1 MEPSGGHLL
10 RLLVSCRKITAQ
22 VTVGGTDTIIAMASS
37 GRAGVRRGNPG
48 RGSSAALPAVLDER
62 VAARVGE
69 KPALRLHQIGVADVR
84 LHIDDGNGSSMPLI
98 YRRQIASLFDSVER
112 AGIRVSGADE
122 VRYVRSP
129 SAGYGLLGL
138 VSTWRGDGR

>member
-37 GRAGVRRGNPG
+37 GEQEFAAATRARIFSRPLSRRFW
-48 RGSSAALPAVLDER
+48 DER

-69 KPALRLHQIGVADVR
+69 KLALRLHQIGVADVR
-84 LHIDDGNGSSMPLI
+84 LHIDDGNGSSMPLF

-129 SAGYGLLGL
+129 SAG
-138 VSTWRGDGR
+138 